1 MGRYFGLWLM
11 GFAVAA
17 MPAVADV
24 ALVVGSGDYGRG
36 SQVRGAGD
44 VLAAEAGLRA
54 AGFEVIAVRDGR
66 SADLSAALQRFAAAA
81 QGDERVVAVMA
92 GRFAHSAT
100 DTWLLPVDAAGTG
113 LGSMGAG
120 LPVSSVLAV
129 LSAAPGQ
136 AVLVLGGAEAGAALA
151 PFLRDGIGPVVA
163 PQGVAVVTGTPA
175 AAAALARG
183 ALVRPGGD
191 VVAAVAGDR
200 ALRMSGYAPRRLVLV
215 PVSAAAPSPAPSPAP
230 ATGSVSSIEADYWR
244 ATRDLNTA
252 AAYEGYLRR
261 YPSGVYAPEAR
272 ARIAALQRGPAE
284 VAEAAEAALNLTR
297 DARRQ
302 IQRDLTLLGH
312 NTRGIDGIF
321 GAGTRGAITGWQQAN
336 GIAPATGF
344 LTREHVARIAAQAD
358 LRAAQLEAEAEA
370 RRLEQERLDRAFW
383 AETGA
388 RGDEAGLRAYLRR
401 FPDGVFAELAGERV
415 AVIEAER
422 AAQAAGQDRTAW
434 DRARDANTVEAY
446 RGYLQTFPQG
456 TFAEQ
461 ARARIEALTA
471 EPSQS
476 AAERQAEAAEAA
488 LGLNVVTR
496 RLIESRLD
504 ALGLRPG
511 EVDGVFDDQTRRAIR
526 RYQTA
531 RNLPVTGYLEQDTL
545 VRLLA
550 DSLFR

>member
-1 MGRYFGLWLM
+1 MGLW
-11 GFAVAA
+11 VARFVA
-17 MPAVADV
+17 MLGLLAGPAGADV
-24 ALVVGSGDYGRG
+24 ALVVGSGAYGRG
-36 SQVRGAGD
+36 AEVRGAVE
-44 VLAAEAGLRA
+44 VLAAETGLRA

-66 SADLSAALQRFAAAA
+66 AADLARALQRFAAAA
-81 QGDERVVAVMA
+81 QGDARVVAVLA
-92 GRFAHSAT
+92 GRFAHSTT

-113 LGSMGAG
+113 LGAMGSA

-129 LSAAPGQ
+129 LAAAPGQ

-151 PFLRDGIGPVVA
+151 PFLRDGIGPVAA
-163 PQGVAVVTGTPA
+163 PQGVTVVTGSPA

-183 ALVRPGGD
+183 ALVRPGGE

-200 ALRMSGYAPRRLVLV
+200 ALRLSGYAPRSLVLV
-215 PVSAAAPSPAPSPAP
+215 PPGATGGAPVPVPAP
-230 ATGSVSSIEADYWR
+230 AAVPAEGDYWR
-244 ATRDLNTA
+244 ATRDIDTV
-252 AAYEGYLRR
+252 AAYESFLRR
-261 YPSGVYAPEAR
+261 YPGGAFAAEAR

-284 VAEAAEAALNLTR
+284 AAEAAEAALALTR

-302 IQRDLTLLGH
+302 IQRDLSLLGH

-321 GAGTRGAITGWQQAN
+321 GPGTRAAITAWQQAN
-336 GIAPATGF
+336 GLTPATGF
-344 LTREHVARIAAQAD
+344 LARDHIVRIAAQAG

-383 AETGA
+383 DETGA

-401 FPDGVFAELAGERV
+401 FPDGVFAEVAGERLGR
-415 AVIEAER
+415 IEAER
-422 AAQAAGQDRTAW
+422 EAQAAGQDRAAW

-446 RGYLQTFPQG
+446 RGYLQAFPQG

-471 EPSQS
+471 APAE
-476 AAERQAEAAEAA
+476 AEAERRAEAAEAA
-488 LGLNVVTR
+488 LGLNAVTR
-496 RLIESRLD
+496 RLVESRLA

-531 RNLPVTGYLEQDTL
+531 RNLPATGYLEQETV

>member
-1 MGRYFGLWLM
+1 M
-11 GFAVAA
+11 
-17 MPAVADV
+17 ADV

-36 SQVRGAGD
+36 AQVRGAVD

-66 SADLSAALQRFAAAA
+66 AVDLSQALQRFAAAA
-81 QGDERVVAVMA
+81 QGDERVVAVLA

-113 LGSMGAG
+113 LGSMGSA
-120 LPVSSVLAV
+120 LAVSSVLAV

-136 AVLVLGGAEAGAALA
+136 AVLVLGGAESGAALA

-175 AAAALARG
+175 AAADLVRG
-183 ALVRPGGD
+183 GLVRPGSD
-191 VVAAVAGDR
+191 VVAAVAGNR
-200 ALRMSGYAPRRLVLV
+200 ALRLTGYAPRRLVLV
-215 PVSAAAPSPAPSPAP
+215 PPAAATAPVAP
-230 ATGSVSSIEADYWR
+230 PTTGVSTVEADYWR
-244 ATRDLNTA
+244 ATRDIDTVP
-252 AAYEGYLRR
+252 AYESYLRR
-261 YPSGVYAPEAR
+261 YPAGAFVAEAR
-272 ARIAALQRGPAE
+272 TRIAALQRGPADA
-284 VAEAAEAALNLTR
+284 AEAAETALNLTR

-302 IQRDLTLLGH
+302 IQRDLSLLGH

-321 GAGTRGAITGWQQAN
+321 GAGTRGAIAAWQQAN

-344 LTREHVARIAAQAD
+344 LTREHVARITAQAE

-388 RGDEAGLRAYLRR
+388 RGDETGLRAYLRR
-401 FPDGVFAELAGERV
+401 FPDGVFAELAGERL

-422 AAQAAGQDRTAW
+422 AAQAAGQDRAAW
-434 DRARDANTVEAY
+434 GRARDANTVEAY
-446 RGYLQTFPQG
+446 RGYLQAFPQG

-471 EPSQS
+471 EPAQS

-488 LGLNVVTR
+488 LGLNAVTR
-496 RLIESRLD
+496 RLVESRLD

-511 EVDGVFDDQTRRAIR
+511 EVDGVFDDNTRRAIR

-531 RNLPVTGYLEQDTL
+531 RNLNVTGYLEQDTV

>member
-1 MGRYFGLWLM
+1 MGRGFGVWLAGLAM
-11 GFAVAA
+11 AA
-17 MPAVADV
+17 WPAAADV

-36 SQVRGAGD
+36 SQVRGAVD

-66 SADLSAALQRFAAAA
+66 AADLSAALQRFAAAA
-81 QGDERVVAVMA
+81 QGDERVVAVLA
-92 GRFAHSAT
+92 GRFAHSVT

-113 LGSMGAG
+113 LGSMGSA
-120 LPVSSVLAV
+120 LPLSSVLAV

-136 AVLVLGGAEAGAALA
+136 AVLVLGGGEAGAALA

-175 AAAALARG
+175 AAATLARG

-191 VVAAVAGDR
+191 VVGAVAGDR
-200 ALRMSGYAPRRLVLV
+200 ALRLSGYAPRRLVLV
-215 PVSAAAPSPAPSPAP
+215 PTSAAPPVSPG
-230 ATGSVSSIEADYWR
+230 TGTGVSVEADYWR
-244 ATRDLNTA
+244 ATRDLDTVP
-252 AAYEGYLRR
+252 AYEGYLRR

-284 VAEAAEAALNLTR
+284 VAEATEAALALTR

-302 IQRDLTLLGH
+302 IQRDLSLLGH

-321 GAGTRGAITGWQQAN
+321 GAGTRGAITAWQQAN

-344 LTREHVARIAAQAD
+344 LTGEHVARIAAQAE
-358 LRAAQLEAEAEA
+358 LRAVQLEAEAEA

-401 FPDGVFAELAGERV
+401 FPDGVFAELAGERLGR
-415 AVIEAER
+415 IEAER
-422 AAQAAGQDRTAW
+422 AAQAAGQDRAAW

-446 RGYLQTFPQG
+446 RGYLQVFPQG

-461 ARARIEALTA
+461 ARARIEALAA
-471 EPSQS
+471 EPAQS

-488 LGLNVVTR
+488 LGLNAVTR
-496 RLIESRLD
+496 RLVEQRLD

-531 RNLPVTGYLEQDTL
+531 RSLPVTGYLEQDTV